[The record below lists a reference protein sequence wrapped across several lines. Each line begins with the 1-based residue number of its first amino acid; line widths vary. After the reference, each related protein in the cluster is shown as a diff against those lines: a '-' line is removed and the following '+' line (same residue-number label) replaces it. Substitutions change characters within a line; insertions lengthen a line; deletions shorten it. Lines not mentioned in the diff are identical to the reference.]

1 MTGGTSVP
9 RFSGFSYGPL
19 QPGDV
24 ADSDPV
30 TYVELRHHEYA
41 GPFWDDE
48 GGLGEDYADWEPYGM
63 TRATF
68 DACCRWSE
76 TGGGDEEK
84 AGLLALL
91 RAELPSSIEVES
103 PPAGE

>member
-9 RFSGFSYGPL
+9 RSSGFSY
-19 QPGDV
+19 
-24 ADSDPV
+24 DSARPVEATGAAPV

-48 GGLGEDYADWEPYGM
+48 GGLGEDHADWEPYGM

-84 AGLLALL
+84 ARLLALL
-91 RAELPSSIEVES
+91 RAELPSSVEVES